1 MDTNLHTQK
10 VVSCPV
16 ERHLICIFRGVVLLP
31 GADPNRAQQLLRLEG
46 QTVARNNH
54 HHILAHPLG
63 TQQRG
68 QDANI
73 AQEYAL

>member
-10 VVSCPV
+10 VVSYPV

-31 GADPNRAQQLLRLEG
+31 HADSKRAQQLLRPEG

-54 HHILAHPLG
+54 HHILADTLG